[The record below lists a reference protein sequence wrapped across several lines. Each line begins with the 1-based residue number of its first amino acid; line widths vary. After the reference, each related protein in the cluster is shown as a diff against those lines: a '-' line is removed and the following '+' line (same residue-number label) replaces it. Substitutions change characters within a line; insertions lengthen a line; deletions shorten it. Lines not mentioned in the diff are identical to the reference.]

1 MDLTTSFT
9 EDFLTCLICCKVYT
23 KPVCLPCYHV
33 FCELCLQ
40 TLIKKSI
47 VEDKKPLCP
56 ICKKTFKSESKFEY
70 DHALINLIEELS
82 VTGNLLCSFCQLR
95 SEQKEV
101 VSKCLTCNELLCD
114 VCSGSRHTFTTLTAN
129 HKVVSYKDFL
139 AGKYEAE
146 SSSIACNKHPGM
158 SLEFY
163 CRECRIPFCK
173 ECFYFE
179 HRAHDYVNVSL
190 VKTGIERETE
200 NVLENLSKT
209 SDELKQR
216 EFSLASIENEI
227 IENEKTTLEQVAITF
242 DNFLDKLTCH
252 RQIAEN
258 KIKQNSKEEKQKIST
273 LIRQNSKTQKEL
285 KGIVSFYEK
294 LLSSKRDS
302 KIICLGLDFKKS
314 LSVVETLGNS
324 EVNVSFIDIKKF
336 DEKDFNAF
344 DLKILQSNKM
354 LGTDGMFIHSH
365 ICDATKQPWSLSAV
379 VKETKDVV
387 LAQAPVLSEPEHQN
401 NNEICIVSSKQEHL
415 LHPSRKPEI
424 VYSAQIKDNESSS
437 STEHGKIGKD
447 LEKKTRAKNVSDD
460 NTVPCMHKDT
470 SKNSMKNKSRNASNS
485 SNTPTSEEWKQAEL
499 DLIPECSV
507 AIDIYGRGGKPQKIV
522 YTNVTW
528 IDRSTFVVT
537 DNENAKLIVIK
548 FAGEHV
554 ERRLIPVADAVTVA
568 KFYSY
573 LAVKTQTGKVKIFT
587 YPGLE
592 QKQTFD
598 GVSAIASQSSKL
610 ILVTNSYIE
619 IFCNGKIEKK
629 FSFKEK
635 GKEFKFNRVFEACY
649 LPNQTFAVTDA
660 CDRCLF
666 FINSEGNISN
676 RVFYVESGSFGA
688 ISCDK
693 NNFVYLASFN
703 EDVVNVYNS
712 EATCVRIIS
721 LCGVLFVRSIDV
733 LLGNQ
738 MLIATHDI
746 VRLYHL

>member
-1 MDLTTSFT
+1 M
-9 EDFLTCLICCKVYT
+9 
-23 KPVCLPCYHV
+23 
-33 FCELCLQ
+33 
-40 TLIKKSI
+40 
-47 VEDKKPLCP
+47 
-56 ICKKTFKSESKFEY
+56 
-70 DHALINLIEELS
+70 
-82 VTGNLLCSFCQLR
+82 
-95 SEQKEV
+95 
-101 VSKCLTCNELLCD
+101 
-114 VCSGSRHTFTTLTAN
+114 
-129 HKVVSYKDFL
+129 
-139 AGKYEAE
+139 
-146 SSSIACNKHPGM
+146 
-158 SLEFY
+158 
-163 CRECRIPFCK
+163 
-173 ECFYFE
+173 
-179 HRAHDYVNVSL
+179 
-190 VKTGIERETE
+190 
-200 NVLENLSKT
+200 
-209 SDELKQR
+209 
-216 EFSLASIENEI
+216 
-227 IENEKTTLEQVAITF
+227 
-242 DNFLDKLTCH
+242 
-252 RQIAEN
+252 
-258 KIKQNSKEEKQKIST
+258 
-273 LIRQNSKTQKEL
+273 
-285 KGIVSFYEK
+285 
-294 LLSSKRDS
+294 
-302 KIICLGLDFKKS
+302 
-314 LSVVETLGNS
+314 VETRGGS
-324 EVNVSFIDIKKF
+324 EVSVSFIDIKKS
-336 DEKDFNAF
+336 DDKDFNAF
-344 DLKILQSNKM
+344 DLEILKSNKM
-354 LGTDGMFIHSH
+354 LSTDGLFIHSH
-365 ICDATKQPWSLSAV
+365 ISGATEKPWSPSAV
-379 VKETKDVV
+379 VKETKDRVF
-387 LAQAPVLSEPEHQN
+387 AQAPILSEPEHQN
-401 NNEICIVSSKQEHL
+401 DNEICIVSSKKEHL
-415 LHPSRKPEI
+415 LHPSRKPEK
-424 VYSAQIKDNESSS
+424 VYSAQIKDNEGSS

-447 LEKKTRAKNVSDD
+447 LEQKTRAKNVSDD
-460 NTVPCMHKDT
+460 NTVPRMHKDT

-485 SNTPTSEEWKQAEL
+485 SNTPTSEEWKQTEL

-554 ERRLIPVADAVTVA
+554 ERHLIPVEDAITVA
-568 KFYSY
+568 KFYDY
-573 LAVKTQTGKVKIFT
+573 LAVKTQKGKVKIFT

-635 GKEFKFNRVFEACY
+635 GKEFKLNRVFEACY

-703 EDVVNVYNS
+703 EDVVNVYNT

-738 MLIATHDI
+738 MLVATQDE